1 MVSCRSFFKRGGAL
15 AHTIEYRFTPPIL
28 GHTAFITRISFKFS
42 GLCFPHAGP
51 VVRAGRL
58 HLECSRMRRT
68 LFITRHQCFSLR
80 EGILTC
86 FSSPSPLRPP
96 CPGLAFCRLGRG
108 SGGRPPFVLPL
119 FFLFFLPKRVRA
131 EVSSLPKS
139 RSGYPFWLKANC
151 DPF

>member
-1 MVSCRSFFKRGGAL
+1 M
-15 AHTIEYRFTPPIL
+15 
-28 GHTAFITRISFKFS
+28 
-42 GLCFPHAGP
+42 
-51 VVRAGRL
+51 RAGRL

-151 DPF
+151 DPFRAQARTGSADRVFNKTLTAQLRDSAKVELELWRK